1 MKKPVKLALLITIW
15 STEYL
20 QAVLDGIIERI
31 KDVDVRVDVY
41 VGFDI
46 DEWDGMSFTK
56 EREFFSIVNPASYD
70 GALVAVGGFNYL
82 EAVQKAAKRFTDSG
96 VPVVAV
102 ETPIDD
108 AAIVKVDNYDAFYD
122 VTEHI
127 LRDHGCKTLNYVGGP
142 EGAPDALVR
151 QKAFEDCCRKYNIPA
166 ENIHEK
172 FYAYIF
178 EDGKQAYQD
187 FKAEGLHIPDAVICA
202 NDGMARG
209 YCEAAIE
216 DGFQAP
222 SDFFI
227 TGFDNDSLSRNYI
240 PSITT
245 VDVNLTDSACSA
257 TDLLLKKIDG
267 IDIPKEKKTKA
278 KVICGQSCG
287 CIPINSFSREKI
299 LTLQKGQ
306 EIFDNLSLGNRLAL
320 QTLADSAD
328 LLTLQHNLTT
338 YSHHFDTK
346 HIGIAL
352 NNRVLNGNLEDDSE
366 GYDEEM
372 VMVTKTGIFNI
383 NRLDDIYPDFAE
395 EKEDSQIFLVCPL
408 YYNTD
413 TFGYAAYAYSDRVL
427 GTIERRA
434 AGGFLSIAIASLRQK
449 IALQV
454 MNEEIQKMN
463 YILKDLSV
471 TDSLTGLYNRLAYS
485 QMGRDFYEKHKGN
498 VFFLYIDMDYLKKI
512 NDSLGHDVGNVALIA
527 IADGIKHTFPETDLR
542 IRMGG
547 DEFLVIG
554 VLESEEKLIEQIKA
568 LEQFLDKRG
577 QEEKLPVPLSASM
590 GYVLGND
597 SEECDDFEEMV
608 KKSDARMYAIKQEK
622 KRCRE

>member
-1 MKKPVKLALLITIW
+1 MKKTTKFALLITIW

-20 QAVLDGIIERI
+20 QSILDGIIERI
-31 KDVDVRVDVY
+31 KDVDIRIDVY
-41 VGFDI
+41 IGFDI

-70 GALVAVGGFNYL
+70 GALIAVGGYNYL
-82 EAVQKAAKRFTDSG
+82 EAVQNAAKRFSDCG
-96 VPVVAV
+96 VPVVAI
-102 ETPIDD
+102 ETPVEDGTV
-108 AAIVKVDNYDAFYD
+108 VKVDNYEAFFD

-127 LRDHGCKTLNYVGGP
+127 LKDHGCKTINYVGGP
-142 EGAPDALVR
+142 EGAPDALIR
-151 QKAFEDCCRKYNIPA
+151 RKAFEDCCKKYNILP

-178 EDGKQAYQD
+178 EDGKQAYRD
-187 FKAEGLHIPDAVICA
+187 FKSEGLHIPDAVICA

-222 SDFFI
+222 MDFFI

-245 VDVNLTDSACSA
+245 VDVNLTDSAYSA
-257 TDLLLKKIDG
+257 TDLLLKKLDG
-267 IDIPKEKKTKA
+267 IDIPKIKTTKA

-287 CIPINSFSREKI
+287 CISINSFSREKI
-299 LTLQKGQ
+299 LALQKGQ
-306 EIFDNLSLGNRLAL
+306 ETFDNLSLGNRLAL

-328 LLTLQHNLTT
+328 LLTLQQNLTT
-338 YSHHFDTK
+338 YSNHFDCA
-346 HIGIAL
+346 HVGIAL
-352 NNRVLNGNLEDDSE
+352 NNRVLNGNLEEASE

-372 VMVTKTGIFNI
+372 VMVTKKGIFNI
-383 NRLDDIYPDFAE
+383 NRKDDIYPDFAE
-395 EKEDSQIFLVCPL
+395 EKSDSKVFLVCPL

-413 TFGYAAYAYSDRVL
+413 TFGYVSYAYSERVM

-434 AGGFLSIAIASLRQK
+434 TSGFLSIAIASLRQK
-449 IALQV
+449 VALRV
-454 MNEEIQKMN
+454 MNEEINKMN
-463 YILKDLSV
+463 LILKDLSV
-471 TDSLTGLYNRLAYS
+471 TDSLTGLYNRLGYS
-485 QMGRDFYEKHKGN
+485 QMGQRFYENNKGN

-512 NDSLGHDVGNVALIA
+512 NDSLGHDVGNIALMGIS
-527 IADGIKHTFPETDLR
+527 DGIKRVFPETDLR

-554 VLESEEKLIEQIKA
+554 VLESEEKLIEQIKM
-568 LEQFLDKRG
+568 LEQYLQKRG
-577 QEEKLPVPLSASM
+577 QEENLPLPLSASM
-590 GYVLGND
+590 GYVLGNN
-597 SEECDDFEEMV
+597 SESCEDFEEMV
-608 KKSDARMYAIKQEK
+608 KKSDAKMYEVKQK
-622 KRCRE
+622 KKCGRQ